1 MTTPIQCPFCLPDS
15 TGLHQPTC
23 RGRSMTALPMH
34 GTQTGPRLRL
44 SGAGPHP
51 TPEAAANAI
60 RLYTK
65 WNGLHDTRTWDDVR
79 REIADALRAERKATF
94 EWAIKIVHHSLPNDE
109 VTATYIC
116 MMLEAEMKK

>member
-23 RGRSMTALPMH
+23 RGWRMTA
-34 GTQTGPRLRL
+34 
-44 SGAGPHP
+44 PHP